1 MCTTEPSLAYI
12 RDFSEVLTS
21 EGGTSVDF
29 YEAVD
34 KRRTVRE
41 FRKEPVQKEKLLRV
55 LAAGLKAPS
64 HNHLREWE
72 FILIK
77 DFEQRKRVVD
87 LGVTAKDF
95 SEKEVQE
102 ATRTMNDWEKE
113 AYLKALPV
121 QRRMLMSSPELLI
134 VCFRMR
140 KELKECETLYDLNSY
155 ASVWTCIENILL
167 AMAAE
172 GLYGVTFM
180 TRDTVPLKNM
190 LGIPDDY
197 EIATLIPIGYPEEHF
212 VRQKPVSLKEKTHY
226 DKW

>member
-1 MCTTEPSLAYI
+1 M
-12 RDFSEVLTS
+12 
-21 EGGTSVDF
+21 DF

-41 FRKEPVQKEKLLRV
+41 LQPKPIEEERLLRV

-72 FILIK
+72 FILIR
-77 DFEQRKRVVD
+77 DFEQRRRVVD

-102 ATRTMNDWEKE
+102 ATRTMSDWEKE

-140 KELKECETLYDLNSY
+140 KRLGECEALYDLNSY

-167 AMAAE
+167 AMAVE

-180 TRDTVPLKNM
+180 THDTAPLKKM

-197 EIATLIPIGYPEEHF
+197 EVATLIPIGYPEKYF
-212 VRQKPVSLKEKTHY
+212 VKQKPTSLKERIHY
-226 DKW
+226 NGW

>member
-1 MCTTEPSLAYI
+1 L
-12 RDFSEVLTS
+12 
-21 EGGTSVDF
+21 DF
-29 YEAVD
+29 YEVVG

-41 FRKEPVQKEKLLRV
+41 FQSKPVEEEKILRV
-55 LAAGLKAPS
+55 LDAGTKAPS

-77 DFEQRKRVVD
+77 DFDQRKRVVD
-87 LGVTAKDF
+87 LGVTARDYVHA
-95 SEKEVQE
+95 EVKEM
-102 ATRTMNDWEKE
+102 TKSMSDWEKE

-140 KELKECETLYDLNSY
+140 KPFSQCATLYELNNF

-172 GLYGVTFM
+172 GLYGVTFIPRQ
-180 TRDTVPLKNM
+180 TAALKKL
-190 LGIPDDY
+190 LGIPEDY
-197 EIATLIPIGYPEEHF
+197 EVATMIPIGYPSDYF
-212 VRQKPVSLKEKTHY
+212 VKQKPVSLREKVHY

>member
-1 MCTTEPSLAYI
+1 M
-12 RDFSEVLTS
+12 
-21 EGGTSVDF
+21 DF
-29 YEAVD
+29 YEVVE

-41 FRKEPVQKEKLLRV
+41 FQSKLVEEEKLLRV

-72 FILIK
+72 FILMK

-87 LGVTAKDF
+87 LGVIAKDY
-95 SEKEVQE
+95 SEEEIEE
-102 ATRTMNDWEKE
+102 ATKPMTDWEKE

-121 QRRMLMSSPELLI
+121 QRRMLMSSPDLLI

-140 KELKECETLYDLNSY
+140 KSFKECEILYELNNF
-155 ASVWTCIENILL
+155 ASVWACIENILL

-172 GLYGVTFM
+172 GLYGVTFIIPHE
-180 TRDTVPLKNM
+180 TVPLKKM

-197 EIATLIPIGYPEEHF
+197 EVTALIPIGYPQEYF
-212 VRQKPVSLKEKTHY
+212 VKQKPVSLKEKIHY
-226 DKW
+226 NKW

>member
-1 MCTTEPSLAYI
+1 L
-12 RDFSEVLTS
+12 DFNEVV
-21 EGGTSVDF
+21 E
-29 YEAVD
+29 

-41 FRKEPVQKEKLLRV
+41 FQSKLVEEEKLLRV

-72 FILIK
+72 FILMK

-87 LGVTAKDF
+87 LGVMAKDY
-95 SEKEVQE
+95 SEEEIEE
-102 ATRTMNDWEKE
+102 ATKPMTDWEKE

-121 QRRMLMSSPELLI
+121 QRRMLMSSPDLLI

-140 KELKECETLYDLNSY
+140 KSFKECKILYELNDF
-155 ASVWTCIENILL
+155 ASVWACIENILL

-172 GLYGVTFM
+172 GLYGVTFIIPHE
-180 TRDTVPLKNM
+180 TVPLKKM

-197 EIATLIPIGYPEEHF
+197 EVAALIPIGYPQEYF
-212 VRQKPVSLKEKTHY
+212 VKQKPVSLKEKIHY
-226 DKW
+226 NKW

>member
-1 MCTTEPSLAYI
+1 M
-12 RDFSEVLTS
+12 
-21 EGGTSVDF
+21 DF

-34 KRRTVRE
+34 RRRTVRE
-41 FRKEPVQKEKLLRV
+41 FLPKPIEEEKLLRV

-72 FILIK
+72 FILIR

-87 LGVTAKDF
+87 LGVIAQDY

-102 ATRTMNDWEKE
+102 ATRTMSDWEKE
-113 AYLKALPV
+113 AYVSALPV

-140 KELKECETLYDLNSY
+140 KHLKDCRTLYDLNSY
-155 ASVWTCIENILL
+155 ASVWACIENILL
-167 AMAAE
+167 AMATE

-180 TRDTVPLKNM
+180 AHDTTPLKKI
-190 LGIPDDY
+190 LGVPDDY
-197 EIATLIPIGYPEEHF
+197 EVATLIPIGYPAEYF
-212 VRQKPVSLKEKTHY
+212 VNQKPVSLNEKIHY
-226 DKW
+226 NRW

>member
-1 MCTTEPSLAYI
+1 
-12 RDFSEVLTS
+12 
-21 EGGTSVDF
+21 VDF
-29 YEAVD
+29 YEAID

-41 FRKEPVQKEKLLRV
+41 FLPEAVETEKLMRI

-77 DFEQRKRVVD
+77 EFEHRKKLVEV
-87 LGVTAKDF
+87 GVMAKDF
-95 SEKEVQE
+95 SEKEVQQ
-102 ATRTMNDWEKE
+102 ATRSMSDWEKE

-134 VCFRMR
+134 VCFKMR
-140 KELKECETLYDLNSY
+140 KRLTECKTLYDLNCY
-155 ASVWTCIENILL
+155 ASVWACIENILL

-180 TRDTVPLKNM
+180 TDDTVPLKKM
-190 LGIPDDY
+190 LGIPDDF
-197 EIATLIPIGYPEEHF
+197 EVATLISIGYPQGYF
-212 VRQKPVSLKEKTHY
+212 VKQKPVSLKEKIHY
-226 DKW
+226 NQW

>member
-1 MCTTEPSLAYI
+1 
-12 RDFSEVLTS
+12 
-21 EGGTSVDF
+21 VDF
-29 YEAVD
+29 YEGVD

-41 FRKEPVQKEKLLRV
+41 FQPKPIEEEKLLRA

-72 FILIK
+72 FILVR

-102 ATRTMNDWEKE
+102 ATRTMSDWEKE

-134 VCFRMR
+134 VCFKMR
-140 KELKECETLYDLNSY
+140 KRLEECETLYDLNSY
-155 ASVWTCIENILL
+155 ASVWACIENILL
-167 AMAAE
+167 AMAVE

-180 TRDTVPLKNM
+180 AHDTASLKKM

-197 EIATLIPIGYPEEHF
+197 EVATLIPIGYPQKYS
-212 VRQKPVSLKEKTHY
+212 VKQKPTSLKEKIHY
-226 DKW
+226 DRW

>member
-1 MCTTEPSLAYI
+1 MY
-12 RDFSEVLTS
+12 FNEVV
-21 EGGTSVDF
+21 E
-29 YEAVD
+29 

-41 FRKEPVQKEKLLRV
+41 FQSKLVEEEKLLRV

-72 FILIK
+72 FILMK

-87 LGVTAKDF
+87 LGVMAKDY
-95 SEKEVQE
+95 SEEEIEE
-102 ATRTMNDWEKE
+102 ATKPMTDWEKE

-121 QRRMLMSSPELLI
+121 QRRMLMSSPDLLI

-140 KELKECETLYDLNSY
+140 KSFKECEILYELNNF
-155 ASVWTCIENILL
+155 ASVWACIENILL

-172 GLYGVTFM
+172 GLYGVTFIIPHE
-180 TRDTVPLKNM
+180 TVPLKKM

-197 EIATLIPIGYPEEHF
+197 EVAALIPIGYPQEYF
-212 VRQKPVSLKEKTHY
+212 VKQKPVSLKEKIHY
-226 DKW
+226 NKW